1 MTEQEA
7 KNHLYDLW
15 ENEEISN
22 NFTEDH
28 SDFYKAVIEIDGNEF
43 EYNEFNKISEDTMI
57 LGTSLTWIKQ

>member
-15 ENEEISN
+15 QNGEIPN

-28 SDFYKAVIEIDGNEF
+28 SDFYKAVNLQLNGYLVTI
-43 EYNEFNKISEDTMI
+43 
-57 LGTSLTWIKQ
+57 